1 MERLTVPGSKEVLK
15 KQNDK
20 NMSKQS
26 QRPNRNNV
34 NNNNK
39 KNIGWNY
46 NQKYKINMQE
56 PLLM

>member
-1 MERLTVPGSKEVLK
+1 MPGSKEVLK